1 MFGLS
6 ADVPSRLFWGKGE
19 DLSTVPQPG
28 LSQQPVNVHKTP
40 LVSSVGMGGEERS
53 GKGDA
58 SLSQS
63 TQDHIS
69 ASYRTKPQEHTHS
82 PT

>member
-1 MFGLS
+1 MVS

-40 LVSSVGMGGEERS
+40 HVSSVGVGGEMS